1 MSPFNGLEADG
12 IIDQIFT
19 CLDFSVE
26 LSNSSSLFSLAFLFS
41 FCAFL
46 LALIILSLFD
56 QPVLLALLPFDEVD
70 ILLLLNMLVQVLV
83 VFVPEG
89 VFVVSQLCDFVVNRL
104 LAFCLSVVK
113 GLLFLV
119 YVLSELLVLFLS
131 LKPIFFQF
139 VNKLILL
146 IQLLAQRVVYLVEY
160 LLFSIKSVNLLLLLL
175 SLLFQPC

>member
-1 MSPFNGLEADG
+1 
-12 IIDQIFT
+12 
-19 CLDFSVE
+19 
-26 LSNSSSLFSLAFLFS
+26 
-41 FCAFL
+41 
-46 LALIILSLFD
+46 
-56 QPVLLALLPFDEVD
+56 
-70 ILLLLNMLVQVLV
+70 MLVQVLV

-89 VFVVSQLCDFVVNRL
+89 VFVVSQLCDFGFNRL